1 MNNTAFSTFSSHFKF
16 TPHSPYTVYSAESS
30 LQPTNRLYR
39 GMWCEW
45 TVTRT
50 GKQEWSRTYSISLLM
65 LLVIASSWLMG
76 LGWLLTPMIV
86 ESADILVSGVY
97 FWKKKKPLCLCFNT
111 IPSIATILNILFVV
125 SGRWNIS
132 NKHHILSL
140 SSMIQFSVKTWLSRV
155 CNNSL
160 CKHIATNATPGP
172 ILTCDKW
179 LVSVLCPWEWK
190 TFSM

>member
-1 MNNTAFSTFSSHFKF
+1 MNRVKGKVKSKYCTVESNNIFCTFINDWIITPLSFMNNTAFSTFSSHFKF

-97 FWKKKKPLCLCFNT
+97 FWKKKSHYVCVST
-111 IPSIATILNILFVV
+111 PSPALPPF
-125 SGRWNIS
+125 
-132 NKHHILSL
+132 
-140 SSMIQFSVKTWLSRV
+140 
-155 CNNSL
+155 
-160 CKHIATNATPGP
+160 
-172 ILTCDKW
+172 
-179 LVSVLCPWEWK
+179 
-190 TFSM
+190 